1 MSWLWVGP
9 WQWTATPPAVKET
22 TTLAGLTSL
31 LAALKR
37 FEPKNAARNGL
48 RRAPEMLQA
57 AFGTPNHKPLLGA
70 LILVMQ
76 RIVMGAKAAIPLF
89 PFHFLQRPRNT
100 HKSSTLPGLYASK
113 FNALYFDHPNMCG
126 CHRRSSHLGSEAKF
140 TAVREVQALNLSEP

>member
-1 MSWLWVGP
+1 MSWLWVGL

-57 AFGTPNHKPLLGA
+57 AFGTPKPLLGA

-76 RIVMGAKAAIPLF
+76 RIVMGAKAAIPL
-89 PFHFLQRPRNT
+89 PFFAKTPEYSQILNF
-100 HKSSTLPGLYASK
+100 A
-113 FNALYFDHPNMCG
+113 
-126 CHRRSSHLGSEAKF
+126 RSLC
-140 TAVREVQALNLSEP
+140 VQV

>member
-76 RIVMGAKAAIPLF
+76 RTIPL
-89 PFHFLQRPRNT
+89 PFFAKTPEYSQILNF
-100 HKSSTLPGLYASK
+100 A
-113 FNALYFDHPNMCG
+113 
-126 CHRRSSHLGSEAKF
+126 RSLC
-140 TAVREVQALNLSEP
+140 VQV